1 MTPVIALVGRPNVGK
16 STLFNRLTGS
26 RDALVAD
33 EPGLTRDRQYG
44 IARFDGQQ
52 FIVIDTGGLSGE
64 DEGIDGLIQ
73 QQAMQAVEEAHVT
86 FFVTDGRAGLT
97 AADENIARQLRQT
110 GKPVVLLVNKTEHQE
125 KQAAVAEFHA
135 LGLGV
140 PHGIS
145 ASHGDGVRP
154 LVENVLQ
161 DILPAEVEA
170 AESSNAKGIRI
181 AVAGRPNAGKSTLV
195 NRLLGEERVVVF
207 DAPGTTR
214 DSIYIPFRRDEED
227 FTIIDTAGVRRRGK
241 VSEKVEKFS
250 VIKTLQAIEEANV
263 VILLIDA
270 RVGVSDHDLH
280 LIGYVIDAGRAIV
293 VAVNKWDGME
303 KDQRQRV
310 RDEIDRKLSF
320 LDFANIHFI
329 SALHGTGV
337 GELFDSVKTAY
348 KSAIIQ
354 VPTPRLTRILEDAIT
369 EHSPPLA
376 GGRRI
381 KLRYAHQGG
390 QNPPLFIIHG
400 NQTDK
405 VPAAYKRYLI
415 NKFRKVL
422 AIKGTPIRIEFKSGK
437 NPYQGKKN
445 VLTKRQLDKKRRN
458 IQRTRKWKK

>member
-1 MTPVIALVGRPNVGK
+1 
-16 STLFNRLTGS
+16 
-26 RDALVAD
+26 
-33 EPGLTRDRQYG
+33 
-44 IARFDGQQ
+44 
-52 FIVIDTGGLSGE
+52 
-64 DEGIDGLIQ
+64 
-73 QQAMQAVEEAHVT
+73 
-86 FFVTDGRAGLT
+86 
-97 AADENIARQLRQT
+97 
-110 GKPVVLLVNKTEHQE
+110 
-125 KQAAVAEFHA
+125 
-135 LGLGV
+135 
-140 PHGIS
+140 
-145 ASHGDGVRP
+145 
-154 LVENVLQ
+154 
-161 DILPAEVEA
+161 LPAEVEA